1 MVDVDKLD
9 FYAEEEIREMIK
21 NKEPYVYV
29 DDGMTQVVIRKQDI
43 PDYIVYINRE
53 FGSTDLE
60 IMDPQEGNLVII
72 TTYGEF
78 LDKCEPEAREEII
91 ERLIQL
97 QTGEEE
103 YSQVKVADE
112 DLWREMLYERENEEE
127 EM

>member
-1 MVDVDKLD
+1 MLDSDKLE
-9 FYAEEEIREMIK
+9 FYTEEEIREMINK
-21 NKEPYVYV
+21 NERYVYV
-29 DDGMTQVVIRKQDI
+29 DNGLENFVIRRQDI
-43 PDYIVYINRE
+43 PDFIVYINRE

-60 IMDPQEGNLVII
+60 IIDPEEGNLVII
-72 TTYGEF
+72 TTCGEF

-112 DLWREMLYERENEEE
+112 DLWREILYEREDEEE
-127 EM
+127 I

>member
-1 MVDVDKLD
+1 MLDVDKLE
-9 FYAEEEIREMIK
+9 FYTEEEIREMIK

-112 DLWREMLYERENEEE
+112 DLWREILYEREDEE

>member
-1 MVDVDKLD
+1 MVDVDKLE
-9 FYAEEEIREMIK
+9 FYTEEEIREMIK

-60 IMDPQEGNLVII
+60 IMNPEEGNLVVI

-78 LDKCEPEAREEII
+78 LDKCEPATREEII
-91 ERLIQL
+91 ERLVKL
-97 QTGEEE
+97 QTGEED
-103 YSQVKVADE
+103 YSQVRVADE
-112 DLWREMLYERENEEE
+112 DLWREILYEREDEEE
-127 EM
+127 EI